1 MILSQISAYQREN
14 GTTVLL
20 VSHSM
25 EDVARTARKVLVMNK
40 GQVAMYAG
48 TDEVF
53 SRAEELTAIG
63 LSVPAVTRI
72 FQMLKQQG
80 LVGGDGVYTVEQ
92 AKHILLPLLRKG
104 EPDHAQ

>member
-1 MILSQISAYQREN
+1 
-14 GTTVLL
+14 
-20 VSHSM
+20 
-25 EDVARTARKVLVMNK
+25 
-40 GQVAMYAG
+40 MYAG

-80 LVGGDGVYTVEQ
+80 LVGGDSVYTVEQ

>member
-1 MILSQISAYQREN
+1 
-14 GTTVLL
+14 
-20 VSHSM
+20 
-25 EDVARTARKVLVMNK
+25 
-40 GQVAMYAG
+40 MYAG

-80 LVGGDGVYTVEQ
+80 LVGGDSVYTVEQ
-92 AKHILLPLLRKG
+92 AKHILLPLLRKE